1 MDKALTFSSRQDW
14 RVWLNSNHNK
24 ATSVWVVFYKKG
36 SGKQTLT
43 LQDAVEE
50 AICFGWIDSKLQKRN
65 DKTFILRFSPR
76 KPYSVWSKINKE
88 RAEQLIASGQ
98 MSPAGLATV
107 KEAKKNGAWDKAYTN
122 ITLDA
127 VPTDLKEALLKS
139 QRRGTTLTG
148 SPTVTAICM

>member
-1 MDKALTFSSRQDW
+1 M
-14 RVWLNSNHNK
+14 
-24 ATSVWVVFYKKG
+24 VFYKKG

-50 AICFGWIDSKLQKRN
+50 AICFGWIDSKLRKRN
-65 DKTFILRFSPR
+65 DKTFVLRFSPR
-76 KPYSVWSKINKE
+76 KPNSVWSKINKE

-107 KEAKKNGAWDKAYTN
+107 KEAKKNGAWDRAYTN

-127 VPTDLKEALLKS
+127 VPTDLKEALLKEPAS
-139 QRRGTTLTG
+139 VGQL
-148 SPTVTAICM
+148 